1 MVWPKM
7 KSKYFLL
14 SSIFSLTSNF
24 NVIQEEQRGWD
35 TKFRENIQENVT
47 LEPMESDEDGE
58 CGLEDGV
65 RGGGM
70 RKGAQKQVKCL
81 SCTGSSV

>member
-1 MVWPKM
+1 M
-7 KSKYFLL
+7 
-14 SSIFSLTSNF
+14 
-24 NVIQEEQRGWD
+24 
-35 TKFRENIQENVT
+35 T